1 MSSVSAVAGDAH
13 DAAATVAFVDADA
26 VAVAPLVAVGTD
38 VAVVAVAV
46 FCAVAVTLPQ
56 AARRPTIKARRRAR
70 IGSMIRLLSKRALW
84 AG

>member
-1 MSSVSAVAGDAH
+1 VSAVAGDAH
-13 DAAATVAFVDADA
+13 DAVATVAFVDVDA
-26 VAVAPLVAVGTD
+26 VAVALLVAVATD
-38 VAVVAVAV
+38 VAVAA

-56 AARRPTIKARRRAR
+56 AARRPTIRARRRAR

>member
-13 DAAATVAFVDADA
+13 DAVATVAFVDADA
-26 VAVAPLVAVGTD
+26 VAVAPLVAVATD
-38 VAVVAVAV
+38 VAVAA
-46 FCAVAVTLPQ
+46 FCAVAVTPPQ

-70 IGSMIRLLSKRALW
+70 IGSMIRLLSKSALW